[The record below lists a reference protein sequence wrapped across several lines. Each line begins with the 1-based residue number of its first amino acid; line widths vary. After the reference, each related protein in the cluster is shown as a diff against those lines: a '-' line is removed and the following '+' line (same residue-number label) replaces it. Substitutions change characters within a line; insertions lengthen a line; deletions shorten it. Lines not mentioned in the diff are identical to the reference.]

1 MGSVKHLER
10 CQSLLLNLASAFRV
24 PWTIVT
30 WRDVKDTF
38 EHILGKGTVERV
50 DIVRRRNDDS
60 AFCRIFVHLRYWRVD
75 DVTVAEMRNRLI
87 AGETIKVVYDDPWF
101 WKCSASRVPKPENTR
116 KKSAPYMEFDNACNS
131 VLHTETPEQY
141 RDRKAEYGSGEGWQC
156 ADGDTEKEYVERK
169 ARQNVSKTETQTSDV
184 D

>member
-1 MGSVKHLER
+1 MSKLITEPSICIPR
-10 CQSLLLNLASAFRV
+10 TLDNR
-24 PWTIVT
+24 T
-30 WRDVKDTF
+30 WREIKDTF

-60 AFCRIFVHLRYWRVD
+60 AFCRIFVHMRYWRVD

-87 AGETIKVVYDDPWF
+87 AAETVKVVYDDPWF

-116 KKSAPYMEFDNACNS
+116 KKTAPYMEFDGVCNS
-131 VLHTETPEQY
+131 VLHTETPDQY
-141 RDRKAEYGSGEGWQC
+141 RHRKA
-156 ADGDTEKEYVERK
+156 GDTEKEYLERK
-169 ARQNVSKTETQTSDV
+169 APQDVSKTETQTSHV